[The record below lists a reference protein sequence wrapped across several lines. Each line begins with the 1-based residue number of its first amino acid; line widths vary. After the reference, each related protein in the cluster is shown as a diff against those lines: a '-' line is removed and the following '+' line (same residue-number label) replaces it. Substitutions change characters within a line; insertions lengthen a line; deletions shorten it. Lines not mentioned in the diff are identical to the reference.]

1 MFKANCGSFPG
12 LRSEVPQ
19 TDGLKQQKR
28 ISLQYRGSE
37 SEIKASAG
45 LHLSGNSG
53 RSHPCLSPRV
63 SLLVVSGQNLG
74 IPCLIAT

>member
-28 ISLQYRGSE
+28 ILPVLETRSLKS
-37 SEIKASAG
+37 S
-45 LHLSGNSG
+45 
-53 RSHPCLSPRV
+53 CW
-63 SLLVVSGQNLG
+63 
-74 IPCLIAT
+74 